1 MALSIPIIE
10 QKSMKILFFI
20 DGLGSGGK
28 ERRFVEL
35 LKGLTVYKN
44 ISCEAV
50 LMNEEVHFK
59 EIFQLNVKIHYL
71 IRKFKK
77 DPTIFLKFY
86 KICSNFKPDIIHCW
100 NPMTTIYA
108 LPAAKWLKI
117 KLIDGRIADCPS
129 QIKIFSKTWI
139 LASTLHFADVIL
151 SNSYAGLKAYQAP
164 DDKSFCIHN
173 GFDFGRIKTL
183 LHKDDVKKDFDL
195 TTRYIVGM
203 VASFSQK
210 KDYHT
215 YLLAAQQI
223 LSKRNDVTF
232 IAVGDG
238 PNLDKMKRIV
248 QDSFRERI
256 KFLGQ
261 QRNVESIMNVCD
273 IGVLSTYSEGISN
286 TIIEFMALSKPV
298 VASEGGGTHELLI
311 PDKTGFLIP
320 QKNVNTLVDKIELL
334 LNDEDLRIAMGEAGK
349 NYVYKDF
356 SLDQM
361 INGFVM
367 VYNRVVRNKPSSS

>member
-1 MALSIPIIE
+1 
-10 QKSMKILFFI
+10 MKILFFI